1 MKDLGDLLEEGEAG
15 LVVIGDWRLE
25 QRIEDLMRHAER
37 RQAKEL
43 RNLDRAEA
51 EAQIGDLMSG

>member
-1 MKDLGDLLEEGEAG
+1 MRDLGDFLEEGEAG
-15 LVVIGDWRLE
+15 LVVLGDWRLE